1 MKRRRFSFLALLV
14 LAVILLMPV
23 TIQAASAPGTVKL
36 KAFQLQLTTKSM
48 YMIPGDA
55 WKDSVNWR

>member
-23 TIQAASAPGTVKL
+23 TIQAASAPGTERIRYIVT
-36 KAFQLQLTTKSM
+36 AGAM